1 MKNRNYKMLNF
12 KNFRLLIL
20 LFMVTLV
27 ALPTYGQK
35 KKKEEEQTRAKKAYN
50 DLTHKYNAY
59 FNADLKMQA
68 VIKTLEKQHQE
79 NYNQVL
85 PMYRFLAV
93 EGSTSPAAD
102 LDIII
107 KKSGVAI
114 SLHRMSHWTDDSY
127 LLIGQSQFLKGE
139 FQNAEGTFKYI
150 ISELDPKKM
159 EEKLAKK
166 KGKKKKKGSTKKK
179 SEPKKNKNSQGLTKV
194 NRPKDKFGNPI
205 EPKEEDKVKEIIEEI
220 PTKDEAKKYF
230 LKHRPS
236 HKEAMLW
243 LAKTQIAME
252 HYDEAFIG
260 LNRLR
265 RDNTLPQSLRAEIEA
280 TEAFIYLKL
289 KEYDKAV
296 APLMKAVAL
305 SKDRKQKIRYTYI
318 LGQLH
323 QMAGRGQEAYA
334 TYEQVLKL
342 RPIYE
347 MEFNARLSI
356 AQNSY
361 ENGDGSMDNAIRDL
375 EKMLKDEKNEEYL
388 DQIYFAMAEIELK
401 RDNRNLAIYHLKKS
415 VYNNVNNK
423 AQKSEAYYLLA
434 DLYYQD
440 EVYTKSK
447 YYYDSTVTVMGKTDD
462 RYLKAQS
469 RSISLKEIA
478 ANIEIIELQD
488 SLIRIMAMSDV
499 ERMALAL
506 KIREAEEKAKAAAA
520 KGKSTVGGRRP
531 TVASQ
536 PAAKAGGGRNE
547 GAANIGTWWAYDA
560 DAVRKG
566 KRDFEKEWGT
576 RILSDN
582 WRRSNRKN
590 TGIAGTEIEET
601 GSTFKELTSTE
612 VDDIFAKM
620 GVPKTDGELK
630 NANEKI
636 SDAMAS
642 LGPLYRD
649 RLKNN
654 EKAIDILEL
663 LMTRYPD
670 NKYKME
676 SAYLL
681 YVMYNEKPDFVKA
694 NKYKDMILNIDKES
708 KFAKAII
715 DPKFLEK
722 ENLKQV
728 RIADYYDNAYSLFE
742 KGNVELALEKVD
754 EVDNL
759 FKPEE
764 NMMKP
769 KFALL
774 AAMCEGSLN
783 GKDAYKVA
791 LNDVVK
797 TYPKTDESVK
807 AQQILNYLGNDGT
820 AAAKPSTEPEVD
832 GMFLQEDGVHFFIAK
847 YDPDI
852 LSRNDITAK
861 FSDYNKEFHSLERL
875 RVTSIYLD
883 LKTPLLVIKRFDNK
897 AEAMVYYNTVMN
909 GSIEKVMGNS
919 LESFKIIPMVI
930 SQDNYKVI
938 VRKKVLD
945 EYLTFFEDT
954 YK

>member
-1 MKNRNYKMLNF
+1 MLNF

-20 LFMVTLV
+20 LSFATLM
-27 ALPTYGQK
+27 ALPMYGQK
-35 KKKEEEQTRAKKAYN
+35 KKKEVEQTRAKKAYN

-59 FNADLKMQA
+59 FNADLKMQE

-93 EGSTSPAAD
+93 EGATSAAAD

-150 ISELDPKKM
+150 ISELDPEKL
-159 EEKLAKK
+159 EEELAKK
-166 KGKKKKKGSTKKK
+166 KGKKKKKGSAKKK
-179 SEPKKNKNSQGLTKV
+179 PEPKKKKNSQGLTKV

-220 PTKDEAKKYF
+220 PTDDEAKKYF

-260 LNRLR
+260 LNRLK
-265 RDNTLPQSLRAEIEA
+265 RDNTLQESLRAEIEA
-280 TEAFIYLKL
+280 TEAYIYLKL

-296 APLMKAVAL
+296 APLTKAVAL

-356 AQNSY
+356 AKNSY

-401 RDNRNLAIYHLKKS
+401 RENRNLAIYHLKKS

-440 EVYTKSK
+440 EVYTKAK
-447 YYYDSTVTVMGKTDD
+447 YYYDSTITVMGKTDD
-462 RYLKAQS
+462 RYLTAES
-469 RSISLKEIA
+469 RSVSLKEIA
-478 ANIEIIELQD
+478 ANIEIIEWQD
-488 SLIRIMAMSDV
+488 SLIAIMAMSDA

-520 KGKSTVGGRRP
+520 KGKSTVGSRRP

-536 PAAKAGGGRNE
+536 PTAKAGGGRAE
-547 GAANIGTWWAYDA
+547 GEVSIGTWWAYDA

-566 KRDFEKEWGT
+566 KRDFERKWGT
-576 RILSDN
+576 RTLSDN
-582 WRRSNRKN
+582 WRRSNRK
-590 TGIAGTEIEET
+590 GGSIAGTEIEET
-601 GSTFKELTSTE
+601 GNTFKELTSTE

-630 NANEKI
+630 KANEKI

-654 EKAIDILEL
+654 PKAIDILEE

-694 NKYKDMILNIDKES
+694 NKYKDLILNTDKES

-722 ENLKQV
+722 ENIKQV

-742 KGNVELALEKVD
+742 KGNAELALEKVD
-754 EVDNL
+754 DVDNL

-764 NMMKP
+764 NTLKP

-774 AAMCEGSLN
+774 AAMCEGNLN

-797 TYPKTDESVK
+797 TYQKTDEAAK

-820 AAAKPSTEPEVD
+820 ASAKPSTNAEVD
-832 GMFLQEDGVHFFIAK
+832 GMFSQEDGVHFFIAR
-847 YDPDI
+847 YDADV
-852 LSRNDITAK
+852 LSRNDVTAK

-875 RVTSIYLD
+875 RVTAIYLD

-897 AEAMVYYNTVMN
+897 ADAMAYYNTVTN

-919 LESFKIIPMVI
+919 LDNLKIVPMVI
-930 SQDNYKVI
+930 SQDNYKTI
-938 VRKKVLD
+938 VRKKALD

>member
-1 MKNRNYKMLNF
+1 MLNF

-20 LFMVTLV
+20 LFLVTLV

-35 KKKEEEQTRAKKAYN
+35 KKKEEEQTRAKKAYH

-59 FNADLKMQA
+59 FNADLKMQK
-68 VIKTLEKQHQE
+68 VIKDLEIKHQE
-79 NYNQVL
+79 NYNQIL
-85 PMYRFLAV
+85 PMYRFLAI
-93 EGSTSPAAD
+93 EDAKPATAD
-102 LDIII
+102 LDVVI

-127 LLIGQSQFLKGE
+127 LLIGQSEFLKGNY
-139 FQNAEGTFKYI
+139 QDAEGTFRYV

-159 EEKLAKK
+159 EEELAKK
-166 KGKKKKKGSTKKK
+166 KGKKKKKGAKKK
-179 SEPKKNKNSQGLTKV
+179 AEPAKKKKKKGNSLTKV

-205 EPKEEDKVKEIIEEI
+205 EPEVDKTKEIIEEI
-220 PTKDEAKKYF
+220 PTDDEVKKYF
-230 LKHRPS
+230 LKHRPA

-265 RDNTLPQSLRAEIEA
+265 KDNTLPESLQAEIEA
-280 TEAFIYLKL
+280 TQAYAYLKL

-296 APLMKAVAL
+296 APLTKAVAL

-342 RPIYE
+342 RPVYE

-356 AQNSY
+356 AKNSY
-361 ENGDGSMDNAIRDL
+361 ENGDGSMDDAIRNL

-401 RDNRNLAIYHLKKS
+401 RDNRNLAINHLKKS

-447 YYYDSTVTVMGKTDD
+447 YYYDSTIIVMGKSDE
-462 RYLKAQS
+462 RYLTAKS
-469 RSISLKEIA
+469 RSIALKEIA
-478 ANIEIIELQD
+478 ENIEIIEWQD
-488 SLIRIMAMSDV
+488 SLIRIMAMSDDEKMV
-499 ERMALAL
+499 LAL
-506 KIREAEEKAKAAAA
+506 SIREAEKKAKDAAA
-520 KGKSTVGGRRP
+520 KGKSTVGGKRP
-531 TVASQ
+531 TLAAQ
-536 PAAKAGGGRNE
+536 PAARAGGGRDE
-547 GAANIGTWWAYDA
+547 GAASIGTWWAYDA

-566 KRDFEKEWGT
+566 KRDFERKWGQRT
-576 RILSDN
+576 LSDN
-582 WRRSNRKN
+582 WRRSNRK
-590 TGIAGTEIEET
+590 GAGMIGNEIDDN
-601 GSTFKELTSTE
+601 STSSFTELTSTE
-612 VDDIFAKM
+612 VDDIFVKM
-620 GVPKTDGELK
+620 GVPKTEGELK
-630 NANEKI
+630 KANEKI

-649 RLKNN
+649 RLRNN
-654 EKAIDILEL
+654 RKAIDILEI
-663 LMTRYPD
+663 LMSRYPD

-681 YVMYNEKPDFVKA
+681 YVMYNEKPDFVNA
-694 NKYKDMILNIDKES
+694 NKYKDIILKADKDS
-708 KFAKAII
+708 KFAKAIT

-722 ENLKQV
+722 ETIKQM

-742 KGNVELALEKVD
+742 KGNVEMALEKVD

-764 NMMKP
+764 NTLKP

-774 AAMCEGSLN
+774 AAMCEGNLN

-797 TYPKTDESVK
+797 TYPKTNEAIK

-820 AAAKPSTEPEVD
+820 ASAKPSTVPEED
-832 GMFLQEDGVHFFIAK
+832 ALFSAEDGVHFFIAK

-875 RVTSIYLD
+875 RVNSIYLD
-883 LKTPLLVIKRFDNK
+883 LKTPLLVIKRFDSK
-897 AEAMVYYNTVMN
+897 ADAMAYYNTVMN

-919 LESFKIIPMVI
+919 LDSFKIIPMVI

-938 VRKKVLD
+938 VRKKALD
-945 EYLTFFEDT
+945 EYLSFFEDT

>member
-1 MKNRNYKMLNF
+1 MLNF

-20 LFMVTLV
+20 LSFAALM
-27 ALPTYGQK
+27 ALPMYGQK
-35 KKKEEEQTRAKKAYN
+35 KKKEVEQTRAKKAYH

-59 FNADLKMQA
+59 FNADLKMQE
-68 VIKTLEKQHQE
+68 VIKALEEQHQE
-79 NYNQVL
+79 NYNQIL
-85 PMYRFLAV
+85 PMYRFLAA
-93 EGSTSPAAD
+93 ENPQSSSGD
-102 LDIII
+102 LDIVI
-107 KKSGVAI
+107 KKSGVAV

-127 LLIGQSQFLKGE
+127 LLIGQSEFLKGNY
-139 FQNAEGTFKYI
+139 QDAESTFKYI
-150 ISELDPKKM
+150 ISELDPKKL
-159 EEKLAKK
+159 EEDLAKK
-166 KGKKKKKGSTKKK
+166 KGKKKKKGETAKKEDAKKK
-179 SEPKKNKNSQGLTKV
+179 KKGNSLTKV
-194 NRPKDKFGNPI
+194 SRPKDKFGNPI
-205 EPKEEDKVKEIIEEI
+205 EPKEEDKNKKMIEEI
-220 PTKDEAKKYF
+220 PTDDEAKKYF
-230 LKHRPS
+230 LKHRPA

-252 HYDEAFIG
+252 RYDEAFIG
-260 LNRLR
+260 LNRMKREGNL
-265 RDNTLPQSLRAEIEA
+265 QESLEAEIEA
-280 TEAFIYLKL
+280 TEAFAYLKL
-289 KEYDKAV
+289 KEYEKAET
-296 APLMKAVAL
+296 PLKKAIEL

-356 AQNSY
+356 AKNSY
-361 ENGDGSMDNAIRDL
+361 ENGDGSMDDAIRSL

-401 RDNRNLAIYHLKKS
+401 RNNRDLAINYLKKS
-415 VYNNVNNK
+415 VYNNQNNN

-440 EVYTKSK
+440 EVYTKAK
-447 YYYDSTVTVMGKTDD
+447 YYYDSTITVMGKTDD
-462 RYLKAQS
+462 RYLTAES
-469 RSISLKEIA
+469 RSVSLKEIA
-478 ANIEIIELQD
+478 ANIEIIEWQD
-488 SLIRIMAMSDV
+488 SLIAIMAMSED
-499 ERMALAL
+499 EKIALAL
-506 KIREAEEKAKAAAA
+506 KIRKAEKEATTAA
-520 KGKSTVGGRRP
+520 KDKTVNNTRRP
-531 TVASQ
+531 TVAAQ
-536 PAAKAGGGRNE
+536 AKADAGGRSE
-547 GAANIGTWWAYDA
+547 GAASIGTWWAYDA
-560 DAVRKG
+560 DEVRKG
-566 KRDFEKEWGT
+566 KRDFERKWGT
-576 RILSDN
+576 RTLSDN
-582 WRRSNRKN
+582 WRRSGRKVD
-590 TGIAGTEIEET
+590 GIAGAEIEET
-601 GSTFKELTSTE
+601 SSNFTELTSTE
-612 VDDIFAKM
+612 VDDIFTKM

-630 NANEKI
+630 KANEKI

-654 EKAIDILEL
+654 PKAIDILEQ
-663 LMTRYPD
+663 LMARYPD
-670 NKYKME
+670 NRYKLE

-694 NKYKDMILNIDKES
+694 NKYKDLILNTDKES

-722 ENLKQV
+722 ENIKQV

-742 KGNVELALEKVD
+742 KGNAELALEKVD
-754 EVDNL
+754 NVDNL

-764 NMMKP
+764 NILKP

-774 AAMCEGSLN
+774 AAMCEGNLN

-797 TYPKTDESVK
+797 TYPKTDEATK

-820 AAAKPSTEPEVD
+820 ASAKPSANAEVD
-832 GMFLQEDGVHFFIAK
+832 GMFSQEDGVHFFIAR
-847 YDPDI
+847 YDADV

-875 RVTSIYLD
+875 KVNSIYLD
-883 LKTPLLVIKRFDNK
+883 LKTPLLVVKRFDNK
-897 AEAMVYYNTVMN
+897 ADAMVYYNSVMN
-909 GSIEKVMGNS
+909 GTIEKVMGNS
-919 LESFKIIPMVI
+919 LDNFKIIPMVI
-930 SQDNYKVI
+930 SQDNYKTI
-938 VRKKVLD
+938 VRKKSID
-945 EYLTFFEDT
+945 EYFDFFEET